1 MTRSLYV
8 TLVVIWLGFAL
19 AASSRAEEPAAVEW
33 VPFVA
38 TWVEQD
44 EFQKLQ
50 VPFTLHLSGIYVR
63 DKRGSWFRRATASP
77 IRGGLL
83 AITVYADTAILCD
96 RVNHTFY
103 SLNFMR
109 KTIKPLQVDATSEPL
124 FGDNPISPQAFE
136 QHHSQ
141 DKFLGKR
148 TISGVECEG
157 YANDDSRHEG
167 KHVSEAWYAPSLNYL
182 VIKGKSRLQDGRE
195 VTTRVEEIQAG
206 KEPNPKYF
214 RLPKGFKM
222 IK

>member
-148 TISGVECEG
+148 TISGVEGEG
-157 YANDDSRHEG
+157 CGIGWKAGGFPQVGAAEPL
-167 KHVSEAWYAPSLNYL
+167 WAP
-182 VIKGKSRLQDGRE
+182 
-195 VTTRVEEIQAG
+195 A
-206 KEPNPKYF
+206 
-214 RLPKGFKM
+214 
-222 IK
+222 